1 MWSPGPGQA
10 SRPFIAKS
18 AADLSSGEQLCAAFT
33 PSAAVQIRLRAPQRT
48 YAAGTLFVIEKAFP
62 AVSRLKVFRVM
73 RWTFRRFFILQEKS
87 PDGGRVLACLL
98 SGLLF
103 SVENR
108 NTGTLLS
115 VAAQEN

>member
-1 MWSPGPGQA
+1 MLK
-10 SRPFIAKS
+10 F
-18 AADLSSGEQLCAAFT
+18 
-33 PSAAVQIRLRAPQRT
+33 IRLGAPQRT